1 MMYDAIVTTTEGKH
15 TYQNITAV
23 NEQHLINKIAKDLQ
37 IELAEIEIKMA
48 KELKTEL
55 IEIEI
60 KKTFGDV
67 GNYESY
73 L

>member
-1 MMYDAIVTTTEGKH
+1 MTYDAVVTTNEGKH
-15 TYQNITAV
+15 TYQNIPAL
-23 NEQHLINKIAKDLQ
+23 NEQHLINKIAKDLN
-37 IELAEIEIKMA
+37 
-48 KELKTEL
+48 TEL
-55 IEIEI
+55 VEIEI

>member
-1 MMYDAIVTTTEGKH
+1 MTYDAVVITNEGKH
-15 TYQNITAV
+15 TYQNINAV

-37 IELAEIEIKMA
+37 
-48 KELKTEL
+48 TEL
-55 IEIEI
+55 VEIEI

-67 GNYESY
+67 SNYESY

>member
-1 MMYDAIVTTTEGKH
+1 MTYDAVVITNEGKH
-15 TYQNITAV
+15 TYQNINAV
-23 NEQHLINKIAKDLQ
+23 NEQHLINKIAKDLNT
-37 IELAEIEIKMA
+37 EIV
-48 KELKTEL
+48 
-55 IEIEI
+55 EIEI

>member
-1 MMYDAIVTTTEGKH
+1 MLYDAIVTTNEGKH
-15 TYQNITAV
+15 TCQNINAV

-37 IELAEIEIKMA
+37 TEIVD
-48 KELKTEL
+48 
-55 IEIEI
+55 IEI

>member
-1 MMYDAIVTTTEGKH
+1 MTYDAVVTTNEGKH
-15 TYQNITAV
+15 TYQNIEAV
-23 NEQHLINKIAKDLQ
+23 NEQHLTEKIRKD
-37 IELAEIEIKMA
+37 
-48 KELKTEL
+48 LKTE
-55 IEIEI
+55 IVEIEI

>member
-15 TYQNITAV
+15 TYQNINAL

-37 IELAEIEIKMA
+37 TEIVD
-48 KELKTEL
+48 
-55 IEIEI
+55 IEI
-60 KKTFGDV
+60 KKTFWDV
-67 GNYESY
+67 GNNESY